1 MHNSPAIIL
10 VAVIVLVA
18 ACTGDEAPSPS
29 VTPRSA
35 TTRVPEAPRRLEVTA
50 TPAPFASAT
59 LPPSATPTHVA
70 QTPVLPPLP
79 TATATP
85 RPDGLQFHFGP
96 SVSDFDRSLITRAVE
111 VTSELLRAGAE
122 VRPPS
127 AVFADSSPARLES
140 TFAAEALAQ
149 QWRSQGMARRMALQV
164 AEASYRGIVI
174 NTGSAG
180 WLEMNPTQRL
190 RAVAHKYVHVIQ
202 LERAGHEVA
211 DSTLVGPSAQT
222 PATGPFWLL
231 EGSAEVVSWLVLQEL
246 DLGIYTDSLF
256 DYAADAAESDATLEE
271 LSSFIGYRAAGVEG
285 LGLAVLATDYLLRS
299 RSLDA
304 MFDFWGGTSVDAP
317 WTASFAR
324 HFGMPVDFF
333 YLAFAAYYE
342 NTWEGFTP

>member
-1 MHNSPAIIL
+1 
-10 VAVIVLVA
+10 
-18 ACTGDEAPSPS
+18 
-29 VTPRSA
+29 
-35 TTRVPEAPRRLEVTA
+35 
-50 TPAPFASAT
+50 
-59 LPPSATPTHVA
+59 
-70 QTPVLPPLP
+70 
-79 TATATP
+79 
-85 RPDGLQFHFGP
+85 
-96 SVSDFDRSLITRAVE
+96 VE
-111 VTSELLRAGAE
+111 VTSALLRAGAE

-190 RAVAHKYVHVIQ
+190 RAVAHEYVHVIQ
-202 LERAGHEVA
+202 LERAGQAVA